1 MKYQLSCRNTVKK
14 TTFTIIF
21 LTLTKWK
28 HGKNEYVDY
37 MCIGPGN
44 QINTNLK
51 INKEKSPN
59 ALYPYLQTY
68 NWKYRLALLI
78 TTMK

>member
-37 MCIGPGN
+37 MCIGPEN
-44 QINTNLK
+44 QIPKSNN
-51 INKEKSPN
+51 EKMLTKVDGNNS
-59 ALYPYLQTY
+59 
-68 NWKYRLALLI
+68 
-78 TTMK
+78 